1 MIIFFHNVKRGPE
14 MIWKVFV
21 TREIPAAG
29 IDLLRAAGLQV
40 EVYEQDQPVPEAVLL
55 EKIRDCDALLCLV
68 TDAITAAVIGRAGRL
83 KIIANYAV
91 GYNNIDLQS
100 ARQHGIVVT
109 NTPDVLTEATADL
122 AFALILACARRLVE
136 GDQLVRQGN
145 FTGWS
150 PLMMLGTDVSGQT
163 IGIIGAGRIGTA
175 VARRAHG
182 FGMSIIYADNAV
194 NKLIEKEYRAQR
206 KELDDLIGTADFISL
221 HVPLIDS
228 TRHLID
234 QRRLQ
239 LMKSSALLVN
249 TSRGAVIDE
258 EALVRALAN
267 KTIAGAGLDVY
278 EHEPLLAQGLA
289 DFKNVVL
296 LPHLGSA
303 TNRTREAMARLA
315 AQNIIAVASGR
326 AAPNAVNL

>member
-1 MIIFFHNVKRGPE
+1 M
-14 MIWKVFV
+14 WKVFI

-29 IDLLRAAGLQV
+29 IDLLKKAGLQV
-40 EVYEQDQPVPEAVLL
+40 EVYPQDQSVPESVLL
-55 EKIRDCDALLCLV
+55 EKIRDCDALLSMV
-68 TDAITAAVIGRAGRL
+68 TDPISAALIEQASQL

-91 GYNNIDLQS
+91 GYNNIDLES

-122 AFALILACARRLVE
+122 AFALILACARRVVE
-136 GDQLVRQGN
+136 GDQLVRRGN

-150 PLMMLGTDVSGQT
+150 PLMMLGADVSGQT

-175 VARRAHG
+175 VARRAYG
-182 FGMSIIYADNAV
+182 FGMNIVYADSTS
-194 NKLIEKEYRAQR
+194 NKLIENEYRAQR

-239 LMKSSALLVN
+239 LMKSSAILIN

-258 EALVRALAN
+258 EALVQALAN

-303 TNRTREAMARLA
+303 TYRTREAMARLA
-315 AQNIIAVASGR
+315 AQNIIELSRGKL
-326 AAPNAVNL
+326 APNAVR